1 MSYQQVFSNGQIF
14 LPDTIKVFRVYKD
27 QLTDKDGNRK
37 LDLSEN
43 GIYGKY
49 DSTTGLY
56 ANEDT
61 AFENYLKDH
70 MYNAVNQQVSYNDF
84 VNASKQNQP
93 IPVVNTIKFNEDGK
107 FGDGSNDW
115 SKNGGTNG
123 ENNNNTVIHNPHSTF
138 LIQMDTLLSTNI
150 PASWTKPGDDPS
162 STITIPNNPHA
173 VVTSDS
179 TTGNTS
185 TYIGF
190 NNGGSGFINNIKF
203 TANLYFADVT
213 THKDIKDLGRRNIT
227 PLTVKGANE
236 ENATLSTPIRFNN
249 IESIIENLNKS
260 GYAFIGAYTGKH
272 VSGKYTNSILYSS
285 KNYEDDKYGNYDW
298 EGKDFTLNFVKLDS
312 QKKNVSDSVKY
323 IYENGPKKGQ
333 EVESKYAKPSSQSL
347 TFNQTQI
354 VDDNG
359 NVVYPSTWLAEN
371 NNGKFDVINIPTD
384 VNGNT
389 KYSID
394 YDNITLNNEKLSALD
409 KSVSVDRK
417 KNIITIT
424 IDKDTIPDKIRF
436 DLVVPYKLIE
446 NIRVHYIDEDIK
458 GGSEINHALNI
469 KVDDSKLHTFYSGDP
484 ETTTANLTHD
494 TINYLEA
501 LNYILDIDATND
513 GKAHTSIPNYDS
525 SKLNFNDQVN
535 KYTSDKLTFDDDE
548 DPNDQVY
555 YVYLYHKI
563 KEDKLRVQQKQ
574 IEEVIHYVDEDNAY
588 DKQRNL
594 KDLATPYISDTL
606 TFSRDA
612 NVDQVTGKTVSWNNW
627 SIGTFDSHKN
637 ASAFNYTID
646 LGSKIFS
653 QKLNGK
659 AAHLA
664 DITSDQVSSI
674 NVFANKDAQKEIDA
688 LPKGKSLIE
697 IVIPYKHNAPKPEPP
712 KNPGDTPSTP
722 TNVPDT
728 PPAPS
733 NPVIPSTSTPS
744 DNPTTPTTPNI
755 PSVSNSKKTNNKPTD
770 PKLKVVKTNSISD
783 NHANSKEP
791 KGVISTSSNNLSRA
805 EKISSNSYA
814 LVYSTNQIVKST
826 KKQNILPQTGE
837 SKSELG
843 IIGLG
848 LALVG
853 SLVGLVYRKR
863 KE

>member
-1 MSYQQVFSNGQIF
+1 M
-14 LPDTIKVFRVYKD
+14 
-27 QLTDKDGNRK
+27 
-37 LDLSEN
+37 
-43 GIYGKY
+43 
-49 DSTTGLY
+49 
-56 ANEDT
+56 
-61 AFENYLKDH
+61 
-70 MYNAVNQQVSYNDF
+70 
-84 VNASKQNQP
+84 
-93 IPVVNTIKFNEDGK
+93 
-107 FGDGSNDW
+107 
-115 SKNGGTNG
+115 
-123 ENNNNTVIHNPHSTF
+123 
-138 LIQMDTLLSTNI
+138 
-150 PASWTKPGDDPS
+150 
-162 STITIPNNPHA
+162 
-173 VVTSDS
+173 
-179 TTGNTS
+179 
-185 TYIGF
+185 
-190 NNGGSGFINNIKF
+190 
-203 TANLYFADVT
+203 
-213 THKDIKDLGRRNIT
+213 
-227 PLTVKGANE
+227 
-236 ENATLSTPIRFNN
+236 
-249 IESIIENLNKS
+249 
-260 GYAFIGAYTGKH
+260 
-272 VSGKYTNSILYSS
+272 
-285 KNYEDDKYGNYDW
+285 
-298 EGKDFTLNFVKLDS
+298 
-312 QKKNVSDSVKY
+312 
-323 IYENGPKKGQ
+323 
-333 EVESKYAKPSSQSL
+333 
-347 TFNQTQI
+347 
-354 VDDNG
+354 
-359 NVVYPSTWLAEN
+359 
-371 NNGKFDVINIPTD
+371 
-384 VNGNT
+384 
-389 KYSID
+389 
-394 YDNITLNNEKLSALD
+394 
-409 KSVSVDRK
+409 
-417 KNIITIT
+417 
-424 IDKDTIPDKIRF
+424 
-436 DLVVPYKLIE
+436 
-446 NIRVHYIDEDIK
+446 
-458 GGSEINHALNI
+458 
-469 KVDDSKLHTFYSGDP
+469 
-484 ETTTANLTHD
+484 
-494 TINYLEA
+494 
-501 LNYILDIDATND
+501 
-513 GKAHTSIPNYDS
+513 
-525 SKLNFNDQVN
+525 NFNDQVN

-697 IVIPYKHNAPKPEPP
+697 IVIPYKHNAQKPEFP

-728 PPAPS
+728 PPASS

-744 DNPTTPTTPNI
+744 DNPTTPSTPNI
-755 PSVSNSKKTNNKPTD
+755 PSVSNSKKTNNKTTD